1 MQPPVR
7 HETTTETEASE
18 STTIGSSNGQMDWK
32 EPPRWLPPTFHA
44 LAYRNYVL
52 LWLGQISNSLSMWM
66 DLVARPALVVAM
78 TGSAVHLGLIA
89 LVRGLPMTVLAPFAG
104 VLADRIDRRILMLI
118 SKVASLVITT
128 GFSAL
133 ILSGNLELW
142 HVYVTAILRS
152 LAMAFDQPARQALLP
167 TLVPPNLLVN
177 AVALNMGSMQVVR
190 ILSATVAGFL
200 IAGWA
205 VAFGFGEHDTRAFG
219 GVYLL
224 GAITYIIAVICTYIL
239 RVPPEGQVARTED
252 SWSTSMMEG
261 FRFARRQPVVLGI
274 LALFGVQS
282 LFGMSLN
289 QVFVPW
295 LALEVMD
302 IGYAGMGLLLAASGI
317 GALIG
322 SLVLATYGA
331 RLRHR
336 GLIILG
342 GLAVMG
348 LAVAGLGV
356 TSVLPV
362 VTVMGV
368 MVAVLPSLMII
379 FAGLGQAAM
388 TTLKTAVLLE
398 VTPNEL
404 RGRVFSI
411 QSLDRA
417 FSTIGGAMGGFTIAL
432 IGGPMAVTVFGVL
445 LVIGTI
451 GVGAKTSTLRK
462 YD

>member
-1 MQPPVR
+1 
-7 HETTTETEASE
+7 
-18 STTIGSSNGQMDWK
+18 
-32 EPPRWLPPTFHA
+32 
-44 LAYRNYVL
+44 
-52 LWLGQISNSLSMWM
+52 
-66 DLVARPALVVAM
+66 
-78 TGSAVHLGLIA
+78 
-89 LVRGLPMTVLAPFAG
+89 MTVLAPFAG

-118 SKVASLVITT
+118 SKLASLIITT

-133 ILSGNLELW
+133 ILTGNVELW

-205 VAFGFGEHDTRAFG
+205 FAFGFGEDDTRAFG

-224 GAITYIIAVICTYIL
+224 GAITYIIAVVCTYIL
-239 RVPPEGQVARTED
+239 KVPPEGQVARTED
-252 SWSTSMMEG
+252 SWFTSMAEG
-261 FRFARRQPVVLGI
+261 FRFAWRQPVILGI

-302 IGYAGMGLLLAASGI
+302 VGHAGMGLLLAASGI
-317 GALIG
+317 GALVG

-368 MVAVLPSLMII
+368 MIAVLPSIMII

-388 TTLKTAVLLE
+388 TTLKNAVLLE

-417 FSTIGGAMGGFTIAL
+417 FSTLGGALGGFTIAL
-432 IGGPMAVTVFGVL
+432 VGGPMAVTVFGVL
-445 LVIGTI
+445 LLVSTI
-451 GVGAKTSTLRK
+451 GVGAKTSALRK

>member
-1 MQPPVR
+1 MQPSSH
-7 HETTTETEASE
+7 HETTKETEASE
-18 STTIGSSNGQMDWK
+18 ANPIGGSNGQTDWK
-32 EPPRWLPPTFHA
+32 DPPQWLPPTFHA
-44 LAYRNYVL
+44 LAYRDYVL

-78 TGSAVHLGLIA
+78 TGSAVQLGLIA

-118 SKVASLVITT
+118 SKLASLVITT

-133 ILSGNLELW
+133 ILTGNVELW

-205 VAFGFGEHDTRAFG
+205 FAFGFGEDDTRAFG

-224 GAITYIIAVICTYIL
+224 GAITYIIAVVCTYIL
-239 RVPPEGQVARTED
+239 KVPPEGQVARTED
-252 SWSTSMMEG
+252 SWFTSMAEG
-261 FRFARRQPVVLGI
+261 FRFAWRQPVILGI

-302 IGYAGMGLLLAASGI
+302 VGHAGMGLLLAASGI
-317 GALIG
+317 GALVG

-368 MVAVLPSLMII
+368 MIAVLPSIMII

-388 TTLKTAVLLE
+388 TTLKNAVLLE

-417 FSTIGGAMGGFTIAL
+417 FSTLGGALGGFTIAL
-432 IGGPMAVTVFGVL
+432 VGGPMAVTVFGVL
-445 LVIGTI
+445 LLVSTI
-451 GVGAKTSTLRK
+451 GVGAKTSALRK